1 MVRFIFVRLLQSVIT
16 LMGVT
21 FFSFL
26 IIKMAPGDYLD
37 QLRLNPQVSAETIEL
52 LKKQYGLD
60 KPLLVQYLKW
70 LKSAV
75 TFDLGY
81 SFQYHAPVLELIKE
95 RIGNTLLLTLSSAV
109 LSWFFALTLGFL
121 AGFKEGSW
129 VDKLIKAYAYT
140 FMSFPSFFL
149 AFILLLGVSKTG
161 ILPVGGMHSAGFERM
176 SLFEKTF
183 DLLKHAVVPVLT
195 LSLVSTAS
203 MVRLVR
209 SSVIEILNSPMVLFL
224 KAKGLPKRV
233 MIKHIFKNV
242 MNPFTTLI
250 GYEIAGLL
258 SGAALVEIIVGWP
271 GLGTLML
278 DAVLSQDLFL
288 VMGGLYIG
296 TIMLL
301 LGNLIAD
308 ILLAVLDPRIRE
320 RELIG
325 R

>member
-1 MVRFIFVRLLQSVIT
+1 MIRFILVRLLQAVPT
-16 LMGVT
+16 LLGVT
-21 FFSFL
+21 FLSFI

-37 QLRLNPQVSAETIEL
+37 QLRLNPQISPETIEL

-60 KPLLVQYLKW
+60 KPAIVQYIKW
-70 LKSAV
+70 LKSALV
-75 TFDLGY
+75 FDLGY
-81 SFQYHAPVLELIKE
+81 SFQYHAPVTELIKE
-95 RIGNTLLLTLSSAV
+95 RIGNTLLLTLTSGV
-109 LSWFFALTLGFL
+109 LSWIFAIFLGFL
-121 AGFKEGSW
+121 AGFKEDTW
-129 VDKLIKAYAYT
+129 IDKLIKVYAYT

-149 AFILLLGVSKTG
+149 AFILLLIASKTG
-161 ILPVGGMHSAGFERM
+161 ILPVGGMHSVGFEHM
-176 SLFEKTF
+176 NLFEKVI
-183 DLLKHAVVPVLT
+183 DLSKHMFVPVFTLT
-195 LSLVSTAS
+195 FVSTAS

-209 SSVIEILNSPMVLFL
+209 SSVIEVLHSPIVIFL
-224 KAKGLPKRV
+224 RAKGVSRWV

-258 SGAALVEIIVGWP
+258 SGAALIEIIVGWP
-271 GLGTLML
+271 GLGLLML

-308 ILLAVLDPRIRE
+308 ILLALIDPRIRE
-320 RELIG
+320 REIMG

>member
-1 MVRFIFVRLLQSVIT
+1 MVRFLFVRLLQSVIT
-16 LMGVT
+16 LLGVT
-21 FFSFL
+21 FLSFL

-37 QLRLNPQVSAETIEL
+37 QLRLNPQISPETIEL

-60 KPLLVQYLKW
+60 KPLSVQYLKW
-70 LKSAV
+70 LKSAI

-95 RIGNTLLLTLSSAV
+95 RIGNTLLLTLSSAII
-109 LSWFFALTLGFL
+109 SWFFALTLGFL
-121 AGFKEGSW
+121 AGFREGTW
-129 VDKLIKAYAYT
+129 IDRLIKAYAYT

-149 AFILLLGVSKTG
+149 AFILLLIVSKTG

-176 SLFEKTF
+176 SLSERTL
-183 DLLKHAVVPVLT
+183 DLLKHMVVPVLT

-209 SSVIEILNSPMVLFL
+209 SSVIEVLSSPMVLFL
-224 KAKGLPKRV
+224 KAKGLPKKV
-233 MIKHIFKNV
+233 MIKHVFKNV

-258 SGAALVEIIVGWP
+258 SGAALIEIIVGWP

-320 RELIG
+320 RELISK
-325 R
+325 